1 MDNHAAEVTT
11 PGTNRPMVRIS
22 HRARRGL
29 PLLATVVAL
38 LSVTVGCTGEDDQ
51 KAKEFGGGDNP
62 DPTAT
67 STQKASC
74 RAEVALTGAFQDS
87 WTGDASVATTEFE
100 GPPAVY
106 VARHGKTEVRLFAGD
121 SADKAS
127 VTVTDG
133 GASWG
138 VTPPTHG
145 SIHAD
150 GTGASV
156 DTEAVRDGE
165 GGPDV
170 HVRATFHC

>member
-1 MDNHAAEVTT
+1 M
-11 PGTNRPMVRIS
+11 
-22 HRARRGL
+22 
-29 PLLATVVAL
+29 LAVVVAL
-38 LSVTVGCTGEDDQ
+38 LSLTVGCTGEEDQ

-67 STQKASC
+67 ATRTASC
-74 RAEVALTGAFQDS
+74 RAQVALSGALKDS
-87 WTGDASVATTEFE
+87 WTGDGSAATTEFE

-106 VARHGKTEVRLFAGD
+106 VARHGKAEVRLFAGD

-133 GASWG
+133 DRSWG
-138 VTPPTHG
+138 ATPPTHG
-145 SIHAD
+145 SIRAD
-150 GTGASV
+150 GSGASV

-170 HVRATFHC
+170 HVRATFRC